1 MTGAGMYH
9 LFSADGEA
17 ALAVTLRQRPLL
29 AFDFDG
35 TLAPIVP
42 RPQDARP
49 SHAVSARLATLAT
62 LLPMAIVTGRMVDDV
77 RGRLGFEPQFI
88 VGNHGAED
96 EGVVPDAAGLAALTA
111 LRARFAAAQ
120 AALLDAGVL
129 VEDKGASLALH
140 YRLSRTR
147 ERALEVIAE
156 LLSPPDP
163 ALRVFGGKLVINV
176 ALRQAPDKA
185 QAVRSLMQRAGTS
198 AVIFAGDDVNDEP
211 VFNAAVPGWLT
222 IRVGRDDPRSRAM
235 FCLDSPGQMPLLLD
249 RMLAL
254 LNAPPSPATSGSAG
268 AWQPARRL

>member
-9 LFSADGEA
+9 LFSPDGEA
-17 ALAVTLRQRPLL
+17 ALTVTLRQRPLL

-62 LLPMAIVTGRMVDDV
+62 LLPMAIITGRMVDDV
-77 RGRLGFEPQFI
+77 RGRLGFEPHFI

-96 EGVVPDAAGLAALTA
+96 EGVVPDAADVAALVA
-111 LRARFAAAQ
+111 LRERIAARQ
-120 AALLDAGVL
+120 EALHDAGVL
-129 VEDKGASLALH
+129 LEDKGASLALH

-147 ERALEVIAE
+147 ERALDVIGE
-156 LLSPPDP
+156 LLNPPDP

-176 ALRQAPDKA
+176 APRHAPDKA
-185 QAVRSLMQRAGTS
+185 QAVRSLMQRAGTA

-249 RMLAL
+249 RILAL
-254 LNAPPSPATSGSAG
+254 LGAAAATSGSAG
-268 AWQPARRL
+268 ASPPVRRL

>member
-1 MTGAGMYH
+1 MAGAGMYH
-9 LFSADGEA
+9 LFSPDGEA
-17 ALAVTLRQRPLL
+17 ALAVTLRQHPLL

-49 SHAVSARLATLAT
+49 SHAVSARLAALAT
-62 LLPMAIVTGRMVDDV
+62 LLPLAIVTGRRVDDV

-96 EGVVPDAAGLAALTA
+96 DGVVPDPAGMAALAAV
-111 LRARFAAAQ
+111 RERIAAQ
-120 AALLDAGVL
+120 QPALLEAGVML
-129 VEDKGASLALH
+129 EDKGASLALH

-147 ERALEVIAE
+147 EKALELIAA
-156 LLSPPDP
+156 LLAQPDP
-163 ALRVFGGKLVINV
+163 ALRVFGGKLVVNV
-176 ALRQAPDKA
+176 ALRDAPDKA

-235 FCLDSPGQMPLLLD
+235 FCLDSPGQMPPLLD

-254 LNAPPSPATSGSAG
+254 LGAATSGSTA
-268 AWQPARRL
+268 ASPPAHRP